1 MVAQPP
7 NDLVFD
13 GGRTAVRCSLA
24 AQRSYDSRS
33 SSVCCLRALGL
44 VRTMPRVTVT
54 QLLYEAM
61 LAMDW
66 VSRHEFMK
74 NLWRL
79 ASVAIC

>member
-1 MVAQPP
+1 MTL
-7 NDLVFD
+7 D
-13 GGRTAVRCSLA
+13 RA
-24 AQRSYDSRS
+24 AFVVSE
-33 SSVCCLRALGL
+33 LWGL

-54 QLLYEAM
+54 QMLYEAM